1 MVSGN
6 DKVAKPRINNAIG
19 ALSDPRIET
28 LTRVSINVVK
38 DVIPHARNNNDSY
51 RLLNGKYPDV
61 IHLEPSKIKRQI
73 LASALP

>member
-38 DVIPHARNNNDSY
+38 DDQQSFNVKTHP
-51 RLLNGKYPDV
+51 
-61 IHLEPSKIKRQI
+61 
-73 LASALP
+73 